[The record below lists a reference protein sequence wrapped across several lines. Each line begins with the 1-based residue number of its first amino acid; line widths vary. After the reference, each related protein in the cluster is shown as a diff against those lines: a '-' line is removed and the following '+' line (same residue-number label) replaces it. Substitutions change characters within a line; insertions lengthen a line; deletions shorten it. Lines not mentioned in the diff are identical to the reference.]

1 MGILS
6 VIILM
11 DVKKSLNMQNNLAI
25 FYCGTNGAGKTTLRG
40 FNKDTVQ
47 IVIDPDHIAME
58 INPQNPRLADL
69 EAGRKAVEL
78 FQFALK
84 NQISFSMESTLSG
97 KSILNRMKQAKEK
110 GFYTRL
116 NYIGVDKVSIN
127 LDRVKARVKAGG
139 HFIDEQTI
147 RQRFKMSRKNLITA
161 LSFCDEVLIY
171 DNSAEM
177 PEVVFH
183 IENNQITQ
191 IANNLVS
198 WCENLR
204 DELVGLGFKIT

>member
-1 MGILS
+1 
-6 VIILM
+6 
-11 DVKKSLNMQNNLAI
+11 MQNNLAI

-47 IVIDPDHIAME
+47 IVIDSDHIAME
-58 INPQNPRLADL
+58 INPKNPRLADI

-78 FQFALK
+78 FKFALK

-97 KSILNRMKQAKEK
+97 KSVLNRMKQAKEQ
-110 GFYTRL
+110 GFFVRL
-116 NYIGVDKVSIN
+116 NYVGVNRVSIN
-127 LDRVKARVKAGG
+127 LDRVKARVQAGG

-147 RQRFKMSRKNLITA
+147 RQRFEMSRKNLITA

-171 DNSAEM
+171 DNSAEI

-183 IENNQITQ
+183 IENGKITQ
-191 IANNLVS
+191 IEEKLVE

-204 DELVGLGFKIT
+204 NELLVLGYKR

>member
-1 MGILS
+1 
-6 VIILM
+6 
-11 DVKKSLNMQNNLAI
+11 MQNNLAI

-47 IVIDPDHIAME
+47 IVIDSDHIAME
-58 INPQNPRLADL
+58 INPKNPRLADI

-78 FQFALK
+78 FKFALK

-97 KSILNRMKQAKEK
+97 KSVLNRMKQAKEQ
-110 GFYTRL
+110 GFFVRL
-116 NYIGVDKVSIN
+116 NYVGVNRVSIN
-127 LDRVKARVKAGG
+127 LDRVKARVQAGG

-147 RQRFKMSRKNLITA
+147 RQRFEMSRKNLITA

-171 DNSAEM
+171 DNSAEI

-183 IENNQITQ
+183 IENGKITQ
-191 IANNLVS
+191 IEEKLVE

-204 DELVGLGFKIT
+204 NELLVLGYKRLDCLGNFNNNYEK

>member
-1 MGILS
+1 
-6 VIILM
+6 
-11 DVKKSLNMQNNLAI
+11 MQNNLAI

-47 IVIDPDHIAME
+47 IVIDSDHIAME
-58 INPQNPRLADL
+58 INPKNPRLADI

-78 FQFALK
+78 SKFALK

-97 KSILNRMKQAKEK
+97 KSVLNRMKQAKEQ
-110 GFYTRL
+110 GFTVRL
-116 NYIGVDKVSIN
+116 NYIGVNDPDIN
-127 LDRVKARVKAGG
+127 VKRVQARVQAGG

-147 RQRFKMSRKNLITA
+147 RQRFEISRKNLITA
-161 LSFCDEVLIY
+161 LSFCDEALIY
-171 DNSAEM
+171 DNSAEI

-183 IENNQITQ
+183 IENGKITQ
-191 IANNLVS
+191 IEEKLVE

-204 DELVGLGFKIT
+204 NELLVLGYKRLDF

>member
-1 MGILS
+1 
-6 VIILM
+6 
-11 DVKKSLNMQNNLAI
+11 MQNNLAI

-40 FNKDTVQ
+40 FNKDSVQ
-47 IVIDPDHIAME
+47 IVIDSDHIAME
-58 INPQNPRLADL
+58 INPENPRLADL

-78 FQFALK
+78 FKFATK

-110 GFYTRL
+110 GFYVRL
-116 NYIGVDKVSIN
+116 HYIGVDKVSIN

-147 RQRFKMSRKNLITA
+147 RQRFEISRKNLITA
-161 LSFCDEVLIY
+161 LSFCDEALIY
-171 DNSAEM
+171 DNSGEV

-183 IENNQITQ
+183 IKNQKISQ
-191 IANNLVS
+191 IA
-198 WCENLR
+198 
-204 DELVGLGFKIT
+204 DELVEWCRALLNEFLMLGFKIGN

>member
-1 MGILS
+1 
-6 VIILM
+6 
-11 DVKKSLNMQNNLAI
+11 MQNKLAI

-47 IVIDPDHIAME
+47 IVIDSDHIAME

-78 FQFALK
+78 FQFAIK

-110 GFYTRL
+110 GFYLRL

-127 LDRVKARVKAGG
+127 LERVKARVKAGG

-147 RQRFKMSRKNLITA
+147 RQRFKISRENLITA
-161 LSFCDEVLIY
+161 LSYCDEVLIY
-171 DNSAEM
+171 DNSAEI

-183 IENNQITQ
+183 IENKQITQ
-191 IANNLVS
+191 ITDNVIG

-204 DELVGLGFKIT
+204 DELLKLGFKIT